1 MYDDLRAIPK
11 FIKISKYTN
20 AKIRQNII
28 MALFFKVLILVLGL
42 FTSIPIYLAIFADV
56 GVMLITI
63 LNSLLVFKKKFN

>member
-1 MYDDLRAIPK
+1 
-11 FIKISKYTN
+11 
-20 AKIRQNII
+20 